1 MTFMAVLPA
10 TPLWVGII
18 LIAAGFVSLILTRGF
33 RRLLASIVLV
43 AGTFACFHSPTGAE
57 NAVHSS
63 DTPTG
68 DSQRAAARCDGHL
81 AGTLGGQ
88 IEGKGVR
95 KDTAGGQSFRVSR
108 DAILRHDEHGLFSQA
123 D

>member
-10 TPLWVGII
+10 IPLWVGII
-18 LIAAGFVSLILTRGF
+18 LIAAGFVSLILARGF

-63 DTPTG
+63 DNADRRFTG
-68 DSQRAAARCDGHL
+68 RRRPGRQDPHRLCAARCDGHL
-81 AGTLGGQ
+81 LARKEDKSKEKVLG
-88 IEGKGVR
+88 KTPLV
-95 KDTAGGQSFRVSR
+95 VN
-108 DAILRHDEHGLFSQA
+108 
-123 D
+123 

>member
-18 LIAAGFVSLILTRGF
+18 LLAAGFVSLILARGF

-43 AGTFACFHSPTGAE
+43 AGPFVCFHSPTGAE
-57 NAVHSS
+57 NAVPSS

-68 DSQRAAARCDGHL
+68 DSQGAAARDGKIHIDSVP
-81 AGTLGGQ
+81 AGATVTCWH
-88 IEGKGVR
+88 VR
-95 KDTAGGQSFRVSR
+95 RTNRRKRC
-108 DAILRHDEHGLFSQA
+108 
-123 D
+123 

>member
-68 DSQRAAARCDGHL
+68 DSQGAAARDGKIHIDSVP
-81 AGTLGGQ
+81 AGATVTCWH
-88 IEGKGVR
+88 VR
-95 KDTAGGQSFRVSR
+95 RTNRRKRC
-108 DAILRHDEHGLFSQA
+108 
-123 D
+123 